1 MDSRNQADS
10 ATQICHTPAF
20 YPHAGCSSLLPSAL
34 RPPPQPL
41 RHSAIDSSSHQRK
54 LLPPPVWS
62 FNVSP
67 CCRLSYCVPFIK
79 PGLCQG
85 FRSPSSWGPRP
96 CHMSLLS
103 SLHILHVLEP
113 LWFAGTMS
121 TCTICLLP
129 LCVYHGFLPP
139 PCPPGKHSSVKPFSD
154 LPWSEIVLPLHHLYP
169 PPFSVFPPD
178 SRNGGLC

>member
-1 MDSRNQADS
+1 MLA
-10 ATQICHTPAF
+10 AP
-20 YPHAGCSSLLPSAL
+20 PSSPPLCAHPLSPPSL
-34 RPPPQPL
+34 
-41 RHSAIDSSSHQRK
+41 SAIDSSSHQRK

-85 FRSPSSWGPRP
+85 LRSPSSWGPRP

-103 SLHILHVLEP
+103 SLHILHVLKP
-113 LWFAGTMS
+113 LSHCGSQAPCPRAPSAF
-121 TCTICLLP
+121 C
-129 LCVYHGFLPP
+129 LCVSTTVSFLP

-169 PPFSVFPPD
+169 RPFSVFPPD